1 MSKNKDFKGKIPTES
16 FRKDRCKNRSIEIAA
31 YFMSHG
37 MEQTCHDLSVK
48 ESTVKREVRRAKQ
61 HGIDVSQSSVLKQI
75 GELYSDK
82 ELRAI
87 ASGARIIPGQTKMP
101 VVNLKGDRT
110 RIGLMGDI
118 HFGSKYCLY
127 DLVYKAFKEFEK
139 EKVDIVCQVG
149 DLTEGMSNRP
159 GHIYELSHLG
169 YHEQKKVAI
178 KYMKRCPAPLYMID
192 GNHDRWFIKSNG
204 ALIVP
209 DVCDSIEHAT
219 FLGHDEG
226 DLALGDA
233 ATVRLWHGEDGSSYA
248 VSYRIQKIVES
259 LTGGQK
265 PNVMLLGHVHK
276 STYLFDRHIHCY
288 SAGAFQR
295 QTAWMRGKRLSSH
308 TGFWILDIY
317 VNDTGVS
324 KTTGTWYPFYA

>member
-1 MSKNKDFKGKIPTES
+1 MSDDYIDYDESRADRTYEVVAQYLIHGDKAADIMGIKENTLRRYIRRGKALGLDIERGKILS
-16 FRKDRCKNRSIEIAA
+16 DIEGN
-31 YFMSHG
+31 YS
-37 MEQTCHDLSVK
+37 
-48 ESTVKREVRRAKQ
+48 RA
-61 HGIDVSQSSVLKQI
+61 
-75 GELYSDK
+75 ELQ
-82 ELRAI
+82 AI
-87 ASGARIIPGQTKMP
+87 AKGSKVLPGQLVVP
-101 VVNLKGDRT
+101 VVEFEGERT
-110 RIGLMGDI
+110 RIGVMGDI

-127 DLVYKAFKEFEK
+127 ELVDKAFKEFEK
-139 EKVDIVCQVG
+139 EDCDIVVQCG

-159 GHIYELSHLG
+159 GQIYELDHLG

-178 KYMKRCPAPLYMID
+178 EYMSWCHYPLYMID

-209 DVCDSIEHAT
+209 DICDAIEHAT

-226 DLALGDA
+226 SISLGGVA
-233 ATVRLWHGEDGSSYA
+233 ELRLWHGEDGSSYA

-265 PNVMLLGHVHK
+265 PNVMMFGHVHK
-276 STYLFDRHIHCY
+276 SMYLYDRHIHCY

-295 QTAWMRGKRLSSH
+295 QTSWMRGKRLASH
-308 TGFWILDIY
+308 TGFWIVDIY
-317 VNDTGVS
+317 VNKDGVS

>member
-1 MSKNKDFKGKIPTES
+1 MNGDEEDKLKEQGRSKERLFEYVLQYLIHGEDM
-16 FRKDRCKNRSIEIAA
+16 AA
-31 YFMSHG
+31 DILG
-37 MEQTCHDLSVK
+37 INPQTLR
-48 ESTVKREVRRAKQ
+48 REVRRAKSL
-61 HGIDVSQSSVLKQI
+61 GIDVEQGKVLRNIEKNYSRT
-75 GELYSDK
+75 EL
-82 ELRAI
+82 LAI
-87 ASGARIIPGQTKMP
+87 SKGARILPGQPQVP
-101 VVNLKGDRT
+101 VINFNGERT
-110 RIGLMGDI
+110 RIGVMGDI

-127 DLVYKAFKEFEK
+127 PLVNEAFKEFERK
-139 EKVDIVCQVG
+139 KVDIVCQVG
-149 DLTEGMSNRP
+149 DLCEGMSNRP

-226 DLALGDA
+226 NLALGDT
-233 ATVRLWHGEDGSSYA
+233 ATLRLWHGEDGSSYA

-259 LTGGQK
+259 LTGGTK
-265 PNVMLLGHVHK
+265 PNIMFLGHVHK
-276 STYLFDRHIHCY
+276 CTYLYDRHIHCY

-308 TGFWILDIY
+308 TGFWIVDIY
-317 VNDTGVS
+317 VNDKGVS
-324 KTTGTWYPFYA
+324 KTTGTWYPFYE

>member
-1 MSKNKDFKGKIPTES
+1 MNNSKDLE
-16 FRKDRCKNRSIEIAA
+16 NRSYDRIYEIVAQ
-31 YFMSHG
+31 YLIHG
-37 MEQTCHDLSVK
+37 EEKASEILGIKPQSL
-48 ESTVKREVRRAKQ
+48 RRNLRRAKSL
-61 HGIDVSQSSVLKQI
+61 GLDIERGKVLRDI
-75 GELYSDK
+75 ELNYSK
-82 ELRAI
+82 AELLAI
-87 ASGARIIPGQTKMP
+87 AKGARILPGQSKIPM
-101 VVNLKGDRT
+101 VEFEGDRT
-110 RIGLMGDI
+110 RIGIMGDI

-127 DLVYKAFKEFEK
+127 ELVDKAFKEFEDK
-139 EKVDIVCQVG
+139 NCDIVCQVG

-159 GHIYELSHLG
+159 GQIYELSHLG

-178 KYMKRCPAPLYMID
+178 EYMSRCPRPLYMID

-209 DVCDSIEHAT
+209 DICDAIEHAT

-226 DLALGDA
+226 NISLSGT

-276 STYLFDRHIHCY
+276 SMYLFDRHIHCY

-295 QTAWMRGKRLSSH
+295 QTSWMRGKRLASH
-308 TGFWILDIY
+308 TGFWIVDIC
-317 VNDTGVS
+317 VNKTGVA

>member
-1 MSKNKDFKGKIPTES
+1 MDKADEEQSTRHGTV
-16 FRKDRCKNRSIEIAA
+16 DRIYEVVTQYLIHGDGAAEILGIKPETLGR
-31 YFMSHG
+31 Y
-37 MEQTCHDLSVK
+37 L
-48 ESTVKREVRRAKQ
+48 RRAK
-61 HGIDVSQSSVLKQI
+61 GLGLDIERGKLLRDIESNYSRT
-75 GELYSDK
+75 EL
-82 ELRAI
+82 LAI
-87 ASGARIIPGQTKMP
+87 AKGARILPGQSATP
-101 VVNLKGDRT
+101 VVEFKGERT
-110 RIGLMGDI
+110 RIGVMGDI

-127 DLVYKAFKEFEK
+127 PLVNKAFKEFEK
-139 EKVDIVCQVG
+139 ENCDIVCQVG

-178 KYMKRCPAPLYMID
+178 KYMSRCPRPLYMID

-209 DVCDSIEHAT
+209 DICDAIEHAT

-226 DLALGDA
+226 NLALGDT

-276 STYLFDRHIHCY
+276 SMYLFDRHIHCY

-295 QTAWMRGKRLSSH
+295 QTSWMRGKRLASH
-308 TGFWILDIY
+308 TGFWIVDIY
-317 VNDTGVS
+317 VNETGVS

>member
-1 MSKNKDFKGKIPTES
+1 MNNSKDLE
-16 FRKDRCKNRSIEIAA
+16 NRSYDRIYEIVAQ
-31 YFMSHG
+31 YLIHG
-37 MEQTCHDLSVK
+37 EEKASEILGIKPQSL
-48 ESTVKREVRRAKQ
+48 RRNLRRAKSL
-61 HGIDVSQSSVLKQI
+61 GLDIERGKVLRDI
-75 GELYSDK
+75 ELNYSK
-82 ELRAI
+82 AELLAI
-87 ASGARIIPGQTKMP
+87 AKGARILPGQSKIPM
-101 VVNLKGDRT
+101 VEFEGDRT
-110 RIGLMGDI
+110 RIGIMGDV

-127 DLVYKAFKEFEK
+127 ELVDKAFKEFEDK
-139 EKVDIVCQVG
+139 NCDIVCQVG

-159 GHIYELSHLG
+159 GQIYELSHLG

-178 KYMKRCPAPLYMID
+178 EYMSRCPRPLYMID

-209 DVCDSIEHAT
+209 DICDAIEHAT

-226 DLALGDA
+226 NISLSGT

-276 STYLFDRHIHCY
+276 SMYLFDRHIHCY

-295 QTAWMRGKRLSSH
+295 QTSWMRGKRLASH
-308 TGFWILDIY
+308 TGFWIVDIY
-317 VNDTGVS
+317 VNKTGVA